1 MIHRF
6 RTAGALA
13 LAATLALGAC
23 SSDDNTSTNAT
34 TGSSTGSTV
43 AGAPPDSGQ
52 PGSTVPTPS
61 APSSD
66 VDICATVPS
75 LDVINAQLDEPVTG
89 VRQLDRGPGEEVCEA
104 AGDGVATVQ
113 FSVLD
118 PGDRDTV
125 VRVAT
130 ELGYPPIDLN
140 DPALPGAIGYAGSVT
155 VFAGTA
161 SYTVQVITMD
171 TIADPNSPVALQR
184 SAALLAAWVQ
194 NMGVTL

>member
-23 SSDDNTSTNAT
+23 SSDDDTSTNAT

-52 PGSTVPTPS
+52 PGSTVP

-66 VDICATVPS
+66 VDICAAVPS